1 MSGIKAIE
9 SLTGSISAECTLS
22 GKLSCKGG
30 LSGKIS
36 IMREYDYYGGSYKVI
51 PKAFESQAL
60 QTTNKVLGEDVII
73 TEVPYYETSNTSN
86 GTTAYIAKEV

>member
-9 SLTGSISAECTLS
+9 SLIGLISVECTLA
-22 GKLSCKGG
+22 GKLSCTGG

-36 IMREYDYYGGSYKVI
+36 IMREYDHYNGNYKVS
-51 PKAFESQAL
+51 PKAFEEQTL
-60 QTTNKVLGEDVII
+60 QTTNKLLGEDVII

-86 GTTAYIAKEV
+86 GTTVYIAKEV